1 VRDGQTGE
9 GREEEFWKRRDGVER
24 ERERERETDREDLT
38 HDAIS
43 AG

>member
-24 ERERERETDREDLT
+24 ERERETDREDLT